1 MKGDGS
7 LMKERGWAITAG
19 ILGCVAFLAWVGL
32 AVADTQPTASS
43 GAPEHGAMTHGG
55 HGAAQAVGAEHVGET
70 EEELAYALFMHRSS
84 GVTLIVLGGLV
95 LADRLTK
102 RHDGRFQIGIGM
114 VWLLFGL
121 HLFIWSD
128 PEGWPI
134 GPAGFLESFSMPT
147 ASEWIQHKVLSLIP
161 LALGAWTF
169 LSRRV
174 PMSAPIS
181 YALGGLLALGG
192 AGLLVHQHG
201 NHQTMDLVNL
211 QHRFMALTALFIAG
225 SSVADGLAHLAWKA
239 KPFLVPSGLIVLGLQ
254 LVVYVE

>member
-1 MKGDGS
+1 
-7 LMKERGWAITAG
+7 
-19 ILGCVAFLAWVGL
+19 
-32 AVADTQPTASS
+32 
-43 GAPEHGAMTHGG
+43 MTHGG
-55 HGAAQAVGAEHVGET
+55 HGAAQAVGAAHAGET
-70 EEELAYALFMHRSS
+70 EEELAYSLFMHRSS
-84 GVTLIVLGGLV
+84 GVTLIVLGVLV
-95 LADRLTK
+95 LTDRLT
-102 RHDGRFQIGIGM
+102 RRRERRFQVGIGI
-114 VWLLFGL
+114 VWLLLGL
-121 HLFIWSD
+121 HLFIRSD
-128 PEGWPI
+128 PEAWPI

-161 LALGAWTF
+161 LALGVWTF

-192 AGLLVHQHG
+192 TGLLVHQHAD
-201 NHQTMDLVNL
+201 HQTMDLVNL

-225 SSVADGLAHLAWKA
+225 SSVTDGLAHLDWKA

>member
-1 MKGDGS
+1 MLFRS
-7 LMKERGWAITAG
+7 
-19 ILGCVAFLAWVGL
+19 
-32 AVADTQPTASS
+32 
-43 GAPEHGAMTHGG
+43 AMTHGE
-55 HGAAQAVGAEHVGET
+55 HGATQAVGAEHASET
-70 EEELAYALFMHRSS
+70 EEELAYSLFMHRSS
-84 GVTLIVLGGLV
+84 GVTLIVLGVLV

-102 RHDGRFQIGIGM
+102 RREGRFQIGIGI

-121 HLFIWSD
+121 HLFIRSD

-161 LALGAWTF
+161 LALGVWTF

-174 PMSAPIS
+174 PLNSRWS
-181 YALGGLLALGG
+181 YAVGGVLALGG
-192 AGLLVHQHG
+192 AGLLVHQHAD
-201 NHQTMDLVNL
+201 HQTMDLVNL

-225 SSVADGLAHLAWKA
+225 SSVTDGLAHLAWKA

-254 LVVYVE
+254 LVAYVE